1 MRRLVLAWLG
11 AVTALV
17 AQKQAFDVNA
27 MMKLVRIS
35 DPQVSPDGRTV
46 AFVAQNVD
54 LPENKKISQIWTVS
68 TQGGTPRQITSYGDN
83 QRPRWSP
90 DSKKLAFVSERDGS
104 QQVWLMTA
112 DGSDAKAITNISTGA
127 DGVLYSPDG
136 KNLVFTSAV
145 FPACGPDDSCRPGPA
160 AIFLLFQ

>member
-11 AVTALV
+11 AVTALL

-54 LPENKKISQIWTVS
+54 LPENKKISQIWTV
-68 TQGGTPRQITSYGDN
+68 
-83 QRPRWSP
+83 
-90 DSKKLAFVSERDGS
+90 
-104 QQVWLMTA
+104 
-112 DGSDAKAITNISTGA
+112 
-127 DGVLYSPDG
+127 
-136 KNLVFTSAV
+136 
-145 FPACGPDDSCRPGPA
+145 
-160 AIFLLFQ
+160 